1 MTIDAGLRAS
11 CETHLGFPHHGVETA
26 SDHLRAVADYMDSE
40 GLDAEMYL
48 GGPMVAALEAKIA
61 GLLGKP
67 AAMWCPTGT
76 MAQGIAARIHAGAT
90 GRKTI
95 QLHPTSHLE
104 LHEERGYH
112 FAHGL
117 DATLIGEWSS
127 PLGADDLQPAA
138 ACAFIEMP
146 QRHNGGALPSWEALQ
161 AIKARARAL
170 DLPLHL
176 DGARLWSTRPFY
188 DDRSYA
194 GICDGF
200 ASVYVSLYKDI
211 GALGGAVLAGEADFI
226 AEARLWMARL
236 GGCIVSTV
244 PMVPDALR
252 LIDRRLELMP
262 AFVQRARALAAALSG
277 IDGVAVTPD
286 PPHVNMLHLRVPCD
300 AATAGRAR
308 DEAARQ
314 TGVWLGNRFWDLEG
328 GAVCSLEITAGEALL
343 DISDTRLAEAVSVL
357 ARHVAGAAIRPGQTA
372 EA

>member
-1 MTIDAGLRAS
+1 MTIDARLRDS
-11 CETHLGFPHHGVETA
+11 CEIHLGFPHHGMETA
-26 SDHLRAVADYMDSE
+26 ADHLRAVADFMDAQ
-40 GLDAEMYL
+40 GFAAEMYL

-61 GLLGKP
+61 ALLGKS

-90 GRKTI
+90 GRKSI

-104 LHEERGYH
+104 LHEERGYQ

-117 DATLIGEWSS
+117 EGALIGQWSS
-127 PLGADDLQPAA
+127 PLAAHDLQPGS
-138 ACAFIEMP
+138 ACALIELP
-146 QRHNGGALPSWEALQ
+146 QRHNGGALPSWEDLQ
-161 AIKARARAL
+161 AIKARAETL

-194 GICDGF
+194 EICDGF

-211 GALGGAVLAGEADFI
+211 GALGGAVLAGGEDFI
-226 AEARLWMARL
+226 AEARVWVARL
-236 GGCIVSTV
+236 GGRIVSPV

-252 LIDRRLELMP
+252 LLERRLELMP
-262 AFVQRARALAAALSG
+262 DFVARAGRLSAALSG
-277 IDGVAVTPD
+277 IEGIAVTPD

-300 AATAGRAR
+300 AATAERAR

-328 GAVCSLEITAGEALL
+328 GAVCALEITAGEALL
-343 DISDTRLAEAVSVL
+343 DIPDARLAEAVSVL
-357 ARHVAGAAIRPGQTA
+357 ARHIARAAIQPGRTA

>member
-1 MTIDAGLRAS
+1 MTIDAKLRAG
-11 CETHLGFPHHGVETA
+11 CEISLGFPHHGVVTA
-26 SDHLRAVADYMDSE
+26 ADHLRAVASYMDAE
-40 GLDAEMYL
+40 GLEAEMYL

-61 GLLGKP
+61 DLLGKP

-90 GRKTI
+90 GSRTI

-117 DATLIGEWSS
+117 DATLIGQWSS
-127 PLGADDLQPAA
+127 PLAADDLQPGA
-138 ACAFIEMP
+138 ACAFIELP
-146 QRHNGGALPSWEALQ
+146 QRHNGGALPAWDELQ

-170 DLPLHL
+170 NLPLHL

-194 GICDGF
+194 GVCDGF

-226 AEARLWMARL
+226 ADARLWVARL
-236 GGCIVSTV
+236 GGRIVSPV

-252 LIDRRLELMP
+252 LIERQLELMP
-262 AFVQRARALAAALSG
+262 AFVARAGMLAAALSG
-277 IDGVAVTPD
+277 IEGVAVTPD

-300 AATAGRAR
+300 AATAERAR

-328 GAVCSLEITAGEALL
+328 GAVCALEITAGEALL
-343 DISDTRLAEAVSVL
+343 DIPDARLAEAVSVL
-357 ARHVAGAAIRPGQTA
+357 AREIAAAPIRPAQTT

>member
-1 MTIDAGLRAS
+1 MTIDAGLRDS
-11 CETHLGFPHHGVETA
+11 CEIHLGFPHHGAETA
-26 SDHLRAVADYMDSE
+26 GDHLRAVADFMDCE

-76 MAQGIAARIHAGAT
+76 LAQGIAARIHAART
-90 GRKTI
+90 GSDNI
-95 QLHPTSHLE
+95 LLHPTSHLE

-127 PLGADDLQPAA
+127 PLTANDLQPGA
-138 ACAFIEMP
+138 ACAFIELP

-161 AIKARARAL
+161 AIKARAGAL

-188 DDRSYA
+188 DERTYA
-194 GICDGF
+194 AICEGF

-211 GALGGAVLAGEADFI
+211 GALGGAVLAGDDDFI
-226 AEARLWMARL
+226 AKARLWQARF
-236 GGCIVSTV
+236 GGRIVSPV

-262 AFVQRARALAAALSG
+262 AFVARARALAAALSAVEG
-277 IDGVAVTPD
+277 IVVTPQS
-286 PPHVNMLHLRVPCD
+286 PHVNMFHLRLPCD
-300 AATAGRAR
+300 APTAERGR

-314 TGVWLGNRFWDLEG
+314 TGVWLGNRFWDLED
-328 GAVCSLEITAGEALL
+328 APVCALEITAGEYLL
-343 DISDTRLAEAVSVL
+343 GLPDDRLVDAVTVL
-357 ARHVAGAAIRPGQTA
+357 AGHVAAAIRPGQTEPA
-372 EA
+372 